1 MRNVTTYDAL
11 ASDYDSLRF
20 GKHWGRYDFEETRA
34 VIQDI
39 VSTQLAACPSSYWS
53 ALDLA
58 CGTGKIAV
66 TLGQLGGNVVA
77 LDLSPNM
84 LQQCSARSK
93 EAGVEGKVRFTI
105 GSAEAIPYRTG
116 SFDCAFS
123 FRFFHLLP
131 AEAYPGVLR
140 EMVRVVKPGGYIVLE
155 TKNRWYGGVMFWIK
169 DFLRRKKGWTMFS
182 SYMDP
187 KKMRLL
193 ADEVEGV
200 SLESIGGLLLPKGW
214 LVMKYPR
221 LRKLARVAARKHMR
235 FIAAQL
241 VAIYRKDA
249 Q

>member
-1 MRNVTTYDAL
+1 M
-11 ASDYDSLRF
+11 
-20 GKHWGRYDFEETRA
+20 DFYKQLEANYQRA
-34 VIQDI
+34 VDQPGNP
-39 VSTQLAACPSSYWS
+39 AAQIMPV
-53 ALDLA
+53 LELPE
-58 CGTGKIAV
+58 
-66 TLGQLGGNVVA
+66 N
-77 LDLSPNM
+77 
-84 LQQCSARSK
+84 QQ
-93 EAGVEGKVRFTI
+93 
-105 GSAEAIPYRTG
+105 AI
-116 SFDCAFS
+116 
-123 FRFFHLLP
+123 
-131 AEAYPGVLR
+131 GVLR

-200 SLESIGGLLLPKGW
+200 SLESIGGLILPKGW

-221 LRKLARVAARKHMR
+221 LRKLARVAARKHMK